1 MDTISVILTTLFV
14 EKKEKVK
21 QDTSEEIDFNEI
33 TTDSEMIE
41 TVEDN
46 ERNNILNEC
55 LKDKEINI
63 YIKKNKKMDII
74 KIIKSILKEFNNIDV
89 KNLNKTIYINDNEIE
104 YKKDFKKIII
114 EENDKIYFDEIVV
127 NNKIRED
134 KRKTLVIN
142 ILNNEMDTCVI
153 NSIKNPI
160 NIYVYLYKKE
170 MDEKRTNIININNK
184 YYIVKE
190 NRTVELKF
198 T

>member
-1 MDTISVILTTLFV
+1 MCTNALLV
-14 EKKEKVK
+14 
-21 QDTSEEIDFNEI
+21 
-33 TTDSEMIE
+33 
-41 TVEDN
+41 
-46 ERNNILNEC
+46 
-55 LKDKEINI
+55 
-63 YIKKNKKMDII
+63 DII